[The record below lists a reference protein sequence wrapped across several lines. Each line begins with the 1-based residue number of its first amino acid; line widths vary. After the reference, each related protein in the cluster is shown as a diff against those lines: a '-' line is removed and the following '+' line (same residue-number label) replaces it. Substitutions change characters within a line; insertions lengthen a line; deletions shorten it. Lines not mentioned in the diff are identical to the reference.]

1 MACSHAGG
9 ARGFTLVELLV
20 VLAILGLAVAL
31 VGPLTADRLDKARAQ
46 EEWLVLERT
55 VTGLAFRA
63 FAEGRPVELQAD
75 GARLAW
81 RVAGAE
87 ERVLSLQHLF
97 FNPAQTVTINAN
109 GVAAPRQ
116 LTVRQAGR
124 ERSLALNRWLE
135 DGA

>member
-1 MACSHAGG
+1 MACSTAS

-20 VLAILGLAVAL
+20 VLAILGMVVAL

-63 FAEGRPVELQAD
+63 FAEGRPVELQAA
-75 GARLAW
+75 GTRLAW

-87 ERVLSLQHLF
+87 ELRAMRRIHC
-97 FNPAQTVTINAN
+97 
-109 GVAAPRQ
+109 
-116 LTVRQAGR
+116 
-124 ERSLALNRWLE
+124 RSIR
-135 DGA
+135 

>member
-1 MACSHAGG
+1 MRRS
-9 ARGFTLVELLV
+9 RGFTLVELLV
-20 VLAILGLAVAL
+20 VLAILGMVVAL

-63 FAEGRPVELQAD
+63 FAEGRPVELRAE
-75 GARLAW
+75 GARFAW
-81 RVAGAE
+81 SVLGAE
-87 ERVLSLQHLF
+87 ERALPLEHLF
-97 FNPAQTVTINAN
+97 FDPAQRIRINAN
-109 GVAAPRQ
+109 GIATPGA

-124 ERSLALNRWLE
+124 ERRLPLNDWLD